1 MPRGRARARK
11 PATPLYRAE
20 RRARQSPRARY
31 RAERVDTATVSPTA
45 VTDMSMEY
53 TGITSWY
60 SPMVS
65 APMSRDRA
73 MRYKNP
79 TTWENRPV
87 AVSSRVPAKIVDK
100 GPPPFLRWFL
110 IHPMKGGL
118 SDMRYSPWLSSRVSA
133 PVTPSR

>member
-1 MPRGRARARK
+1 
-11 PATPLYRAE
+11 
-20 RRARQSPRARY
+20 
-31 RAERVDTATVSPTA
+31 
-45 VTDMSMEY
+45 MEY

-87 AVSSRVPAKIVDK
+87 AVSSRVPARIVDK
-100 GPPPFLRWFL
+100 KPAPLHIIEQIVFNFFDY
-110 IHPMKGGL
+110 MKGGL
-118 SDMRYSPWLSSRVSA
+118 SDMR
-133 PVTPSR
+133 